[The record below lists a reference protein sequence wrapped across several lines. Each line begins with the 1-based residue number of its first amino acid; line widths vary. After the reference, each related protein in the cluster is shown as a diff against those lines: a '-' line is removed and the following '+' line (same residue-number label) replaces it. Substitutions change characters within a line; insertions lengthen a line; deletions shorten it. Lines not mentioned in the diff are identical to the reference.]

1 MVDQN
6 PLTDA
11 HTLRF
16 ENPNSFSLPVIDG
29 SNPFQFNF
37 IIWAEANGG
46 STWYVDN
53 LILTTRCPSILEF
66 YPVAY
71 QTTFDS
77 YKGAP
82 LADSLYTFPPTYVT
96 LPKCN
101 GVIDYS
107 FNLVSYTDLS
117 NLPLA
122 TS

>member
-29 SNPFQFNF
+29 QNPSQFNF
-37 IIWAEANGG
+37 IIYVEANGG
-46 STWYVDN
+46 STWLLDN
-53 LILTTRCPSILEF
+53 LILTTQCPSPSSTHF
-66 YPVAY
+66 YQVAY

-82 LADSLYTFPPTYVT
+82 LADSLYTFPPTIVT

-101 GVIDYS
+101 NVIDYS
-107 FNLVSYTDLS
+107 FNLVSYTDL
-117 NLPLA
+117 LD
-122 TS
+122 